1 MITSADRLVRAIDAR
16 EASLIIGLEKTYCS
30 AEKCRETL
38 ITRVAR
44 PAGIEPA
51 TPGLEGRCS
60 IRLSYGRL
68 SRGRKS
74 TLLTKAN

>member
-1 MITSADRLVRAIDAR
+1 MITPADRLVRAIDAR
-16 EASLIIGLEKTYCS
+16 EASLIIGLEKTYCL

-38 ITRVAR
+38 ITGVAR

>member
-1 MITSADRLVRAIDAR
+1 MITPADRLVRAIDAR

-44 PAGIEPA
+44 PARVKPPYKQLQQLFLPEILVHKI
-51 TPGLEGRCS
+51 TF
-60 IRLSYGRL
+60 
-68 SRGRKS
+68 
-74 TLLTKAN
+74 LTI